1 MAGVLTF
8 KQFIGG
14 ADNLILRQGFPSDRT
29 NLIYNYDQDITS
41 WVFSADYQTLVVDT
55 ITYDRFT
62 GEPSFTNSKVIGSFA
77 KAEIT
82 GGDAPSITNAASGLV
97 RVTLPDGMYTGPLV
111 PDARKNVPIT
121 VVGVTWTTDDT
132 PTQTNTH
139 RWAIVQSWEP
149 DVVVGDPTLDPG
161 YTAFNLTQEK
171 HNG

>member
-14 ADNLILRQGFPSDRT
+14 ADQLVLQQNFPSSST
-29 NLIYNYDQDITS
+29 NLVYNFAQDVTNWTFAS
-41 WVFSADYQTLVVDT
+41 DYQTIVVDT
-55 ITYDRFT
+55 ITYDRYT

-82 GGDAPSITNAASGLV
+82 DPALVPAITNAASGLV
-97 RVTLPDGMYTGPLV
+97 RVTLPAGMYTGPIV

-121 VVGVTWTTDDT
+121 VVGFTWTTNDT
-132 PTQTNTH
+132 PAQVQTH

-149 DVVVGDPTLDPG
+149 DVTIGDPTTDPG
-161 YTAFNLTQEK
+161 YTAFTLS
-171 HNG
+171 

>member
-14 ADNLILRQGFPSDRT
+14 ADQLILRQGFPSDRT

-41 WVFSADYQTLVVDT
+41 WTFEADYQTLVVDT

-82 GGDAPSITNAASGLV
+82 GGDAPAITNAASGLA
-97 RVTLPDGMYTGPLV
+97 RVTLPAGMYTGPLV

-121 VVGVTWTTDDT
+121 VVGVTWTTNDT

-149 DVVVGDPTLDPG
+149 DVVVGDPTTDAG
-161 YTAFNLTQEK
+161 YTAFNLT
-171 HNG
+171 

>member
-14 ADNLILRQGFPSDRT
+14 ADNLILRQGFPSDQT
-29 NLIYNYDQDITS
+29 NLIYNYDQDITD
-41 WVFSADYQTLVVDT
+41 WVFAADYQTIVVDT
-55 ITYDRFT
+55 ITYNRLT
-62 GEPSFTNSKVIGSFA
+62 GEPSFTDSKVIGSFA

-82 GGDAPSITNAASGLV
+82 GGDAPSITDATNGLA

-121 VVGVTWTTDDT
+121 VVGVTWTTSEAAGT
-132 PTQTNTH
+132 PNQTNTH

-149 DVVVGDPTLDPG
+149 DVTIGDPTLDAG
-161 YTAFNLTQEK
+161 YTAFNLT
-171 HNG
+171 

>member
-14 ADNLILRQGFPSDRT
+14 ADNLILRQGFPSDST
-29 NLIYNYDQDITS
+29 NLIYNFGQDITS
-41 WVFSADYQTLVVDT
+41 WTFAADQQTLVVDT

-82 GGDAPSITNAASGLV
+82 GANAPAITNASSGLA
-97 RVTLPDGMYTGPLV
+97 RVTLPAGMYTGPLV

-121 VVGVTWTTDDT
+121 VVGVTWTTYEASGPD
-132 PTQTNTH
+132 QTNTH

-149 DVVVGDPTLDPG
+149 DVTVGDPTTDGG
-161 YTAFNLTQEK
+161 YTAFNLT
-171 HNG
+171 

>member
-14 ADNLILRQGFPSDRT
+14 ADQLILKQDFPSSSV
-29 NLIYNYDQDITS
+29 NLVYNYDQDITS
-41 WVFSADYQTLVVDT
+41 WTFEADHQTIVVDT
-55 ITYDRFT
+55 LTYDRYT

-82 GGDAPSITNAASGLV
+82 GGDAPAITNASSGLA
-97 RVTLPDGMYTGPLV
+97 RVTLPANMYTGPIV

-121 VVGVTWTTDDT
+121 VVGVTWTTADT
-132 PTQTNTH
+132 PAQKQTH

-149 DVVVGDPTLDPG
+149 DVTIGDPTTDAG
-161 YTAFNLTQEK
+161 YTAFTLS
-171 HNG
+171 

>member
-14 ADNLILRQGFPSDRT
+14 ADNIILAQKFPSDST
-29 NLIYNYDQDITS
+29 NLIYNYDQDITN
-41 WVFSADYQTLVVDT
+41 WTFAADYQTLVVDT

-77 KAEIT
+77 QNNVPVA
-82 GGDAPSITNAASGLV
+82 DAPAITDAATGLV
-97 RVTLPDGMYTGPLV
+97 RVTLPAGMYTGPLV

-132 PTQTNTH
+132 PAQINTH

-149 DVVVGDPTLDPG
+149 DVVVGDPTLDAG
-161 YTAFNLTQEK
+161 YTAFNLS
-171 HNG
+171 